1 VHGLRQRSPKLPTSG
16 VPPIMASNEQQND
29 SHRSTYEN
37 FTGFTKWGTIFVVT
51 VVIALYIF
59 LV

>member
-1 VHGLRQRSPKLPTSG
+1 MRVSRA
-16 VPPIMASNEQQND
+16 MASNEQQND
-29 SHRSTYEN
+29 SHRNTYES

-51 VVIALYIF
+51 VLVALYVF